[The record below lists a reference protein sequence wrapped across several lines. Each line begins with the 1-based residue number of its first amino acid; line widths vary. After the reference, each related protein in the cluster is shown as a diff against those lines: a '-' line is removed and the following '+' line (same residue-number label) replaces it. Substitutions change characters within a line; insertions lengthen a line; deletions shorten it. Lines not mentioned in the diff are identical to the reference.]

1 MEWAWSRQGA
11 ACLGADLLRA
21 CPPGLPPRGGEPEPA
36 GHAAPGRR
44 DGQGRLLL
52 SQFRRSPAGPQL
64 PQRPAP
70 VGAGAAGRE
79 GLAGRAR
86 PTETGKG
93 AEGTEGKARDGVWP
107 PWPLRPGRALQ
118 ELKSSRRARPGG
130 EEAGFLGH
138 SGVCPCPGDNRHRP
152 GRGRGVGGVSGVGQ
166 VPRRP
171 SNVSRG

>member
-70 VGAGAAGRE
+70 VGAGAAGGE

-93 AEGTEGKARDGVWP
+93 AEGTEGETRDGVWP
-107 PWPLRPGRALQ
+107 HWPLRPG
-118 ELKSSRRARPGG
+118 SSAGTEEFQKGAARRRRGGVPGSLRCLPLSQG
-130 EEAGFLGH
+130 QQGQAGAGQR
-138 SGVCPCPGDNRHRP
+138 S
-152 GRGRGVGGVSGVGQ
+152 GRGERGGAGAQEGQ
-166 VPRRP
+166 
-171 SNVSRG
+171 